1 MFKLPIELEKEIF
14 KYLNIK
20 CHTCHVRI
28 KTQLE
33 YENCIILDSRLKF
46 IFCSQECHD
55 FI

>member
-14 KYLNIK
+14 KYLNIT

-28 KTQLE
+28 KSQKQ
-33 YENCIILDSRLKF
+33 YDNCIILKNF
-46 IFCSQECHD
+46 IFCSQICHD

>member
-14 KYLNIK
+14 KYLNIT

-28 KTQLE
+28 KSQKQ
-33 YENCIILDSRLKF
+33 YDNCIILKKKF

>member
-28 KTQLE
+28 KSQKQ
-33 YENCIILDSRLKF
+33 YDNCIILKRKF
-46 IFCSQECHD
+46 IFCSQVCHD

>member
-1 MFKLPIELEKEIF
+1 MFKLPNEIEKEIF

-33 YENCIILDSRLKF
+33 YENCIILKKF